1 MRAAPDRVKSD
12 ESRSPDA
19 APRRDSPTVTGV
31 PKDMQRLA
39 TEVDGWLD
47 LRCPDK
53 ALEKL
58 QPMLDRPDARSEG
71 LALRVRA
78 YVALKKHKP
87 ALADIH
93 ELREASY
100 DPEWLDLTEAW
111 CKKRVQD
118 LPGAIECMG
127 RLLQRNAGSA
137 IGHFNLGCYLALVGE
152 REQAL
157 DEVTLACGL
166 DTSFRELLFSEPDL
180 ETLFKDPRFVALAGT
195 SGAAG
200 EDADEPPFDDDE
212 DDEDFDDLEDEDEDF
227 DDDDDGDGNDEG
239 EEDDEEQDT
248 RR

>member
-1 MRAAPDRVKSD
+1 M
-12 ESRSPDA
+12 
-19 APRRDSPTVTGV
+19 TGV

-87 ALADIH
+87 ALADIQ
-93 ELREASY
+93 ELREAAY

-118 LPGAIECMG
+118 LPGAIECMQ

-137 IGHFNLGCYLALVGE
+137 IGHFNLGCYLALAGE
-152 REQAL
+152 RERAL

-166 DTSFRELLFSEPDL
+166 DGSFRELLFSEPDL

-195 SGAAG
+195 SGESGA
-200 EDADEPPFDDDE
+200 EEADEPPFDDDDE
-212 DDEDFDDLEDEDEDF
+212 LDDEDFDELDDEDFDDEGE
-227 DDDDDGDGNDEG
+227 DDGDEG
-239 EEDDEEQDT
+239 DEEQDA